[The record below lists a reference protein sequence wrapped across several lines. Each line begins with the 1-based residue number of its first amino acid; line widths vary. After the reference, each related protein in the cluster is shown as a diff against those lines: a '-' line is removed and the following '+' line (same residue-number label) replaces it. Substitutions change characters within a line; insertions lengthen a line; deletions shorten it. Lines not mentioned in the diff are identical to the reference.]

1 MERKPP
7 EGAPPTSTSAET
19 ARLKAVIEKRT
30 MLNLIQAF
38 AVSMKHLLR
47 GEPGIY
53 YEDLYPLINFLPRY
67 ASLPSL
73 TQTKPESTV
82 GAATGE
88 KATETLSQKTLSRGD
103 QDGTLPLW
111 YISPDTK
118 LPPARKEKKQRTFDP
133 ESALPHVEAEI
144 LLRPARNPTKDD
156 FFYFFPIFIPLRWL
170 AKALSS
176 RIRNAIR
183 ESGDERTL
191 SGKRKRPSQVE
202 SNVPL
207 EIWYVLQSKGLCS
220 GD

>member
-1 MERKPP
+1 
-7 EGAPPTSTSAET
+7 
-19 ARLKAVIEKRT
+19 
-30 MLNLIQAF
+30 MLNLIQAY
-38 AVSMKHLLR
+38 AVSVKHLLR

-67 ASLPSL
+67 SSLPSL
-73 TQTKPESTV
+73 AQTTPEATV
-82 GAATGE
+82 SPAGE
-88 KATETLSQKTLSRGD
+88 KATDTLGQKTLFGGD

-118 LPPARKEKKQRTFDP
+118 LPPARKAKKQRKFDP

-144 LLRPARNPTKDD
+144 SLRPARNPTKDD

-170 AKALSS
+170 AKGLSS

-183 ESGDERTL
+183 ESGDDRTL

-207 EIWYVLQSKGLCS
+207 EIWYVLRLKGLCS
-220 GD
+220 RD

>member
-1 MERKPP
+1 
-7 EGAPPTSTSAET
+7 
-19 ARLKAVIEKRT
+19 LKAVIEKRT
-30 MLNLIQAF
+30 MVNLIQAF
-38 AVSMKHLLR
+38 SVSLKHLLR

-67 ASLPSL
+67 AALPSPGQA
-73 TQTKPESTV
+73 TPEVTV
-82 GAATGE
+82 DAATSE
-88 KATETLSQKTLSRGD
+88 KVAGTLDQKKHSADT

-111 YISPDTK
+111 WTSPDTK
-118 LPPARKEKKQRTFDP
+118 LPAARKEKKQKRFDP

-144 LLRPARNPTKDD
+144 PLRPARNPPKDD
-156 FFYFFPIFIPLRWL
+156 FFYYFPIFLPLRWI

-176 RIRNAIR
+176 RIRTAIQDG
-183 ESGDERTL
+183 GDERTV

-207 EIWYVLQSKGLCS
+207 EIWYVLRSNGLYS